1 MTLRAATLANNI
13 RFGLRTAREVIE
25 TTLHTLKTHDPAY
38 GCVTR
43 LLSER
48 ALRAADTID
57 ARIRAGEPT
66 GPLAGVPFGVKDLFD
81 VEGIITTAGS
91 TVLKDNEPA
100 KQDAAVIRRLVA
112 AGAIPVA
119 TLNMDEFA
127 YGFATENSHY
137 GTTKN
142 PRDPTRLAG
151 GSSGGSAA
159 AVAAGMLPITL
170 GSDTNGSI
178 RVPASL
184 CGVWGLRPTQ
194 GRLPLEG
201 VYPFAASFDTIGPFA
216 GTSGD
221 LKLAFEAMDGRAADA
236 ASDVGTLRVARLGG
250 WFERDLASGLIDG
263 IERIMSFLQSTKTVE
278 LPEVARARAAAFIIT
293 ASEGGNLHLP
303 RLRHRAM
310 EYDPAT
316 RDRLMAGALL
326 PASPIIQ
333 AHRLRNWFRE
343 HLHGAF
349 SDADILIAPAT
360 VGPAPRID
368 QPTIIVDGKAV
379 SARANLG
386 LFTQPLTLGGFPIL
400 AAPLA
405 PMESGDASSEAGL
418 PLGVQIIAAPGQEQ
432 ALFAIGAALEHAG
445 LLGYPLRGTSGESEV

>member
-1 MTLRAATLANNI
+1 MTLSAATLADNI

-25 TTLHTLKTHDPAY
+25 TTLHTLETHDQAY

-43 LLSER
+43 LLADR
-48 ALRAADTID
+48 ALRAAGLID
-57 ARIRAGEPT
+57 ARIANGEPV
-66 GPLAGVPFGVKDLFD
+66 GPLVGVPFGVKDLFD
-81 VEGIITTAGS
+81 MEGIVTTAGS
-91 TVLKDNEPA
+91 TVLKKNPPA
-100 KQDAAVIRRLVA
+100 VRDAAVVRRLVA

-137 GTTKN
+137 GTTRN
-142 PRDPTRLAG
+142 PRDTERLAG

-159 AVAAGMLPITL
+159 AVAAGMLPVTL

-178 RVPASL
+178 RVPAAL

-201 VYPFAASFDTIGPFA
+201 IYPFAASFDTIGPFA
-216 GTSGD
+216 GNSTD
-221 LKLAFEAMDGRAADA
+221 LKLAFEAMDGKAGGEEP
-236 ASDVGTLRVARLGG
+236 DVGALRVARLGG
-250 WFERDLASGLIDG
+250 WFERDLAPGLIDG
-263 IERIMSFLQSTKTVE
+263 IDRIMGFLSSTKTVG

-303 RLRHRAM
+303 RLRHQAP

-343 HLHGAF
+343 HLHEVF
-349 SDADILIAPAT
+349 RETDILIAPAT

-368 QPTIIVDGKAV
+368 QPTITVGGEAV

-386 LFTQPLTLGGFPIL
+386 LFTQPLTLAGFPIL
-400 AAPLA
+400 AAPIA
-405 PMESGDASSEAGL
+405 PGAEPVAEL

-432 ALFAIGAALEHAG
+432 ALFTLGAALEHAG
-445 LLGYPLRGTSGESEV
+445 LLGYPVRGAAGQGEN

>member
-13 RFGLRTAREVIE
+13 RFGLRKARDVIE
-25 TTLHTLKTHDPAY
+25 TTLHTLETHDPAY

-57 ARIRAGEPT
+57 ARIADGEPV

-81 VEGIITTAGS
+81 VEGIVTTAGS
-91 TVLKDNEPA
+91 TVLRENAPA
-100 KQDAAVIRRLVA
+100 VQDAAVVRRLVA

-127 YGFATENSHY
+127 YGFATENAHY
-137 GTTKN
+137 GTTRN
-142 PRDPTRLAG
+142 PRDPERLAG

-159 AVAAGMLPITL
+159 AVAAGMLPLTL

-194 GRLPLEG
+194 GRLPLQG

-216 GTSGD
+216 GTVGD
-221 LKLAFEAMDGRAADA
+221 LKLGFEAMDGKAGGEAP
-236 ASDVGTLRVARLGG
+236 DVGALRVARLDG
-250 WFERDLASGLIDG
+250 WFGRDLAPGLVDG
-263 IERIMSFLQSTKTVE
+263 LDRIMAFFSSTKTVE

-333 AHRLRNWFRE
+333 AHRLRNWFRTHMHE
-343 HLHGAF
+343 AF
-349 SDADILIAPAT
+349 RDNDILIAPST

-368 QPTIIVDGKAV
+368 QPMITVGGKSV

-386 LFTQPLTLGGFPIL
+386 LFTQPLTLAGFPIL

-405 PMESGDASSEAGL
+405 PDASGAGGAEAGL

-432 ALFAIGAALEHAG
+432 ALFAVGAALERAG
-445 LLGYPLRGTSGESEV
+445 VLGYPVRGATEG